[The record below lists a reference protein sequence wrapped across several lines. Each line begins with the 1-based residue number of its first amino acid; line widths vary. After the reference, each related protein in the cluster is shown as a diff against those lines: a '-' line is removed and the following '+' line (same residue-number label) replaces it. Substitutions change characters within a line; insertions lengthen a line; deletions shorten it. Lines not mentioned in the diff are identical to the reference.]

1 MKRLF
6 RLLALSLVL
15 PVSAFAQGQA
25 GIRISGS
32 DTLEPLLEAAV
43 AQYKKGTPT
52 LRW

>member
-15 PVSAFAQGQA
+15 PVSAIAQGQA